1 MATDN
6 IVVGLDIGT
15 SKIAVIIGN
24 TWQGDPEKIE
34 IRGVGTAP
42 SRGLRRGI
50 VVDMELTT
58 AAIREAVSAAE
69 LMSGVQIGSAHVGIA
84 GGHIMGQT
92 SHGIVAV
99 SGEGHEITQSDVD
112 RAINAAKAVAIPA
125 DREEIMSLR
134 QRFKV
139 DNQDGIK
146 DPIGMSGVR
155 LEAYVHI
162 ITGAVGAVKNLTT
175 CVNDAGMA
183 VESVVLEPIASA
195 ESVLN
200 SEEKLIGVALAD
212 IGGGTTDTVV
222 YKDGALRHT
231 EVLSIGGDNLTHD
244 IAQLLKMTPDDAIQL
259 KHLKGCALVEMV
271 DPSETIQIPT
281 VGGLHRP
288 QFVPREFLAEIV
300 QCRMEE
306 TLNLIYQ
313 EIKKSGVDVPAGLVL
328 TGGTSLMNGMVELA
342 EPVFPCPVRVGYPR
356 PLKGLIDKVNSPVY
370 ATGVGLVMLGSQN
383 HHMTDGRS
391 FIKGEDRF
399 NQILSQMKNWFSDYF

>member
-1 MATDN
+1 
-6 IVVGLDIGT
+6 
-15 SKIAVIIGN
+15 
-24 TWQGDPEKIE
+24 
-34 IRGVGTAP
+34 
-42 SRGLRRGI
+42 
-50 VVDMELTT
+50 
-58 AAIREAVSAAE
+58 
-69 LMSGVQIGSAHVGIA
+69 
-84 GGHIMGQT
+84 MGQT

-99 SGEGHEITQSDVD
+99 SGEGHEITQSDID

-313 EIKKSGVDVPAGLVL
+313 D
-328 TGGTSLMNGMVELA
+328 SL
-342 EPVFPCPVRVGYPR
+342 
-356 PLKGLIDKVNSPVY
+356 
-370 ATGVGLVMLGSQN
+370 Q
-383 HHMTDGRS
+383 
-391 FIKGEDRF
+391 
-399 NQILSQMKNWFSDYF
+399 

>member
-1 MATDN
+1 MAIDN

-99 SGEGHEITQSDVD
+99 SGEGHEITQSDIA

-183 VESVVLEPIASA
+183 VDSVVLEPIATA
-195 ESVLN
+195 E
-200 SEEKLIGVALAD
+200 
-212 IGGGTTDTVV
+212 
-222 YKDGALRHT
+222 
-231 EVLSIGGDNLTHD
+231 
-244 IAQLLKMTPDDAIQL
+244 
-259 KHLKGCALVEMV
+259 
-271 DPSETIQIPT
+271 
-281 VGGLHRP
+281 
-288 QFVPREFLAEIV
+288 
-300 QCRMEE
+300 
-306 TLNLIYQ
+306 
-313 EIKKSGVDVPAGLVL
+313 
-328 TGGTSLMNGMVELA
+328 
-342 EPVFPCPVRVGYPR
+342 
-356 PLKGLIDKVNSPVY
+356 
-370 ATGVGLVMLGSQN
+370 
-383 HHMTDGRS
+383 
-391 FIKGEDRF
+391 
-399 NQILSQMKNWFSDYF
+399 